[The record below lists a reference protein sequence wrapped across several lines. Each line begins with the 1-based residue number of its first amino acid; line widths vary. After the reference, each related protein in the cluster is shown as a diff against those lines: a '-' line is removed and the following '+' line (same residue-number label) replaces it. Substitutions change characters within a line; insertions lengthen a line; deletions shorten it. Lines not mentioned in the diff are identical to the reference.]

1 MSLLKSEP
9 PAPVRSLDELLAI
22 AHTLEHDAAEHYA
35 AFAVQARHEG
45 LPELGELFE
54 KLAAEERHHEH
65 FVEVWSQR
73 QRGKAPDATAIK
85 WGLPETFDLA
95 SGTELA
101 SSRMATAYRILA
113 VAVQNEDRAFALWS
127 YIAAHADAG
136 DIRDAAETMAR
147 QELQHAW
154 DLRRARRQAYHAEGH
169 GSARHGG
176 AKNLASLGRLELRL
190 AQSLEQAAAGA
201 PASTALELQRLAR
214 ESRGAAAELKSDLP
228 ADRPAGGQSD
238 ILTLAEQL
246 ADDFLEIGD
255 RSTDEAEITQAQT
268 LAERAVLRLAQLR
281 ALGSSLPRGNPA
293 A

>member
-22 AHTLEHDAAEHYA
+22 AYTLEHDAAEHYA
-35 AFAVQARHEG
+35 AFALRARDEG
-45 LPELGELFE
+45 LQELAGLFD

-65 FVEVWSQR
+65 FVEAWSQR
-73 QRGKAPDATAIK
+73 QRGKAPDAAAVR
-85 WGLPETFDLA
+85 WELPETFDLA
-95 SGTELA
+95 RGTELA

-136 DIRDAAETMAR
+136 EIREAAETMAR

-154 DLRRARRQAYHAEGH
+154 DLRRARRQAYHAEGPGKSRH
-169 GSARHGG
+169 GST
-176 AKNLASLGRLELRL
+176 KSLAGLGRLELRL

-201 PASTALELQRLAR
+201 TAATAQELQRLAH
-214 ESRGAAAELKSDLP
+214 ESRNAAAGLKGDQAAELD
-228 ADRPAGGQSD
+228 ADSQGD

-255 RSTDEAEITQAQT
+255 HSTNEAEIAQAQA

-281 ALGSSLPRGNPA
+281 ALGSALPRGNPST
-293 A
+293 

>member
-22 AHTLEHDAAEHYA
+22 AHRLEHEAAEHYA
-35 AFAVQARHEG
+35 DFAVRAGQEG
-45 LPELGELFE
+45 LPELAALFE

-73 QRGKAPDATAIK
+73 QRGKAPDDAAIR
-85 WGLPETFDLA
+85 WAVPETFDLA

-101 SSRMATAYRILA
+101 ASRMTTAYRILA

-136 DIRDAAETMAR
+136 EIREAAETMAR
-147 QELQHAW
+147 QELQHAS
-154 DLRRARRQAYHAEGH
+154 DLRRARRQAFHAEGL
-169 GSARHGG
+169 GRSRQGG
-176 AKNLASLGRLELRL
+176 AKNLAGLAQVELRL

-201 PASTALELQRLAR
+201 TDATAQELQQLAQD
-214 ESRGAAAELKSDLP
+214 SRNAAAELKSDHPVELHT
-228 ADRPAGGQSD
+228 AGRQD
-238 ILTLAEQL
+238 ILALAEQL
-246 ADDFLEIGD
+246 AEDFLEIGD
-255 RSTDEAEITQAQT
+255 NSTDEAEIAQAQSQ
-268 LAERAVLRLAQLR
+268 AERAVLRLAQLR
-281 ALGSSLPRGNPA
+281 ALGSALPRGAPA

>member
-22 AHTLEHDAAEHYA
+22 AYTLEHDAAEHYA
-35 AFAVQARHEG
+35 AFALRARDEG
-45 LPELGELFE
+45 LQELAVLFD

-65 FVEVWSQR
+65 FVEAWSQR
-73 QRGKAPDATAIK
+73 QRGKPPDTAAVR
-85 WGLPETFDLA
+85 WDLPETFDLA

-101 SSRMATAYRILA
+101 SSRMATGYRILA

-136 DIRDAAETMAR
+136 DIQEAAETMAR

-154 DLRRARRQAYHAEGH
+154 DLRRARRQAYHAESLGK
-169 GSARHGG
+169 SRHGG
-176 AKNLASLGRLELRL
+176 AKALASLGRLELRL
-190 AQSLEQAAAGA
+190 AQNLEQAASGA
-201 PASTALELQRLAR
+201 PDATAQELQRLAR
-214 ESRGAAAELKSDLP
+214 SSREAAAELKCEQP
-228 ADRPAGGQSD
+228 ADLHDDGKGD

-255 RSTDEAEITQAQT
+255 HSTDEAEIAQAQA

-281 ALGSSLPRGNPA
+281 ALGSALPRGNPA